1 VVGLLLDNQSS
12 VDICYVFISPS
23 DNDEWGKD
31 WMGEVENVP
40 AGEQRVFYVNPGIY
54 DLLAQ
59 DCEGDGNDL
68 VEEIGVD
75 LTDEWTTWTIS
86 D

>member
-1 VVGLLLDNQSS
+1 M
-12 VDICYVFISPS
+12 
-23 DNDEWGKD
+23 GK
-31 WMGEVENVP
+31 EVENIP

-75 LTDEWTTWTIS
+75 LTDEWTTWTVS
-86 D
+86 N